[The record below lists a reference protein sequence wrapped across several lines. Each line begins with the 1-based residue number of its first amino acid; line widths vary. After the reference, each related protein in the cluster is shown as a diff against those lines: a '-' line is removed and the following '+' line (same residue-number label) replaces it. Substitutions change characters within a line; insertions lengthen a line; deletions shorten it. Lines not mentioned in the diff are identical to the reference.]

1 MSRILAGFDVGGSSI
16 KAAPVDVDAGALAGD
31 LETIVLPAP
40 STPDAVVGA
49 IAASAT
55 MRRADGPIGLG
66 FPSVI
71 QRGVACTAANVDPSW
86 IGVDA
91 PGRILAATG
100 RRCAWLNDADA
111 AGLAEMRHGAGRG
124 LGGVVF
130 VLTFGTGIG
139 SAPFVDGR
147 LVPNTELGHLSLPG
161 VVGLDAEQYASART
175 RTQLALGWEA
185 WAERVDRYL
194 AELHRLFWPDA
205 FIAGGAVSEHFAEWG
220 GFLRCPVPVHP
231 ARLRGAAGVIGA
243 ALAAADRYNP

>member
-16 KAAPVDVDAGALAGD
+16 KAALVDVDAGALAGE
-31 LETIVLPAP
+31 LESIALPSP
-40 STPDAVVGA
+40 STPDAVLAA
-49 IAASAT
+49 IGASAAA
-55 MRRADGPIGLG
+55 RASTGPIGLG

-71 QRGVACTAANVDPSW
+71 QAGVARTAANVDRSW

-91 PGRILAATG
+91 GARVFAATG

-124 LGGVVF
+124 LSGVVF

-147 LVPNTELGHLSLPG
+147 LMPNTELGHLGLPG
-161 VVGLDAEQYASART
+161 VEGLDAEQFASART
-175 RTQLALGWEA
+175 RTQLSLSWEA
-185 WAERVDRYL
+185 WAPRVDRYL
-194 AELHRLFWPDA
+194 AELHKLFWPDA
-205 FIAGGAVSEHFAEWG
+205 FIVGGAVSEHFAEWG
-220 GFLRCPVPVHP
+220 PLLRCPVPVHP

-243 ALAAADRYNP
+243 ALAAADRYNA